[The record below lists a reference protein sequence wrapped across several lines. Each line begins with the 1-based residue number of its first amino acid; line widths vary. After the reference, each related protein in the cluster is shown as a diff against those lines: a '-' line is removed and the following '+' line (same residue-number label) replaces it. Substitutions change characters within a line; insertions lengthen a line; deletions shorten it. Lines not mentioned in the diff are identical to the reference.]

1 MFVFTQILRR
11 QVEYFGKVIVA
22 VVVTFFATKAI
33 VESSLTLPESG
44 FSLQKSSSDL
54 VCYYHYTLCPLDTF

>member
-1 MFVFTQILRR
+1 MNILGEGYGSCRHLFR
-11 QVEYFGKVIVA
+11 D
-22 VVVTFFATKAI
+22 TKAI

-54 VCYYHYTLCPLDTF
+54 VCYYHYTLCPLDTFQTQQ

>member
-1 MFVFTQILRR
+1 M
-11 QVEYFGKVIVA
+11 VA

-54 VCYYHYTLCPLDTF
+54 VCYYHYTLCPPDTFQTRQ